1 MEQIT
6 CKSKFLKFNF
16 EFFRLALND
25 DDLYICSEW
34 MKPFFDVLYF
44 GQNLMSIPVPAS
56 RPSPAI
62 PIEEIYSIQIH
73 NISLDLLVKKIYF
86 YILFLYCEIF

>member
-1 MEQIT
+1 
-6 CKSKFLKFNF
+6 
-16 EFFRLALND
+16 LND

-56 RPSPAI
+56 RPSAAI
-62 PIEEIYSIQIH
+62 PIDEIYSIQIH
-73 NISLDLLVKKIYF
+73 NISLDFLVNKFSKNM
-86 YILFLYCEIF
+86 FLYFDLNILGECLQKTSEVYSTNNK